1 MPGRRQEENT
11 MYACMAMP
19 PGAHKVESPADEPE
33 ADLLRTPHRRAW
45 RRLFRRT
52 GREAQRTRVSTRGG
66 E

>member
-1 MPGRRQEENT
+1 

-33 ADLLRTPHRRAW
+33 ADLLRTPRRRAW
-45 RRLFRRT
+45 WRAFRNT
-52 GREAQRTRVSTRGG
+52 GRDAERTRVSTRGG